1 MKTIHIETKNKG
13 LIKKLWPL
21 LEKDGKFH
29 FFYEPELVIRISKK
43 KVLRAVKNYLEKNS
57 FEYFLLPD
65 EIESMVKGMYVRSK
79 NEDVE
84 IDKIFDKYL
93 HPFLESGKITQDQ
106 YLTVLKAW
114 VEHTLENYPDAKLST
129 YREKINKIVDQI

>member
-57 FEYFLLPD
+57 FEYREYAYPG
-65 EIESMVKGMYVRSK
+65 KGKKEGGYWGR
-79 NEDVE
+79 D
-84 IDKIFDKYL
+84 
-93 HPFLESGKITQDQ
+93 
-106 YLTVLKAW
+106 
-114 VEHTLENYPDAKLST
+114 
-129 YREKINKIVDQI
+129 